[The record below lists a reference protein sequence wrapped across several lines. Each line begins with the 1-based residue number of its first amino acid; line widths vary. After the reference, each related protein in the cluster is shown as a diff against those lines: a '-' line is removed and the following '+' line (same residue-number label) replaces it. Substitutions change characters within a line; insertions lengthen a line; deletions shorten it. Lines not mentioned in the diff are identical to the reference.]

1 MADPEDALAAF
12 RTAVLLARNSGA
24 TLSVDL
30 PGKDISSIH
39 FGKAPRSTLA
49 SGFLDTVRME
59 LRKLISAHGPDL
71 ILEVTIT
78 AASFVSEGIIS
89 MRVRSANAV
98 LEHQQT

>member
-1 MADPEDALAAF
+1 
-12 RTAVLLARNSGA
+12 
-24 TLSVDL
+24 
-30 PGKDISSIH
+30 
-39 FGKAPRSTLA
+39 
-49 SGFLDTVRME
+49 ME